1 VEENGSEIERLKK
14 GQMESVQTKL
24 KLEEQ
29 VRSLARQIA
38 RLESEAKLNVDDEK
52 ELLSRLLSVQKEL
65 DLVREDAEQKET
77 KSQKHIRRLQLE
89 LENLRDHTEK
99 LSRDLHL
106 TEKDANSQSQ
116 LLRRQLQESRD
127 QLKQLK
133 SKTFDQ
139 YAGSALT
146 TQVEKRHTSELR
158 GLGKQIRYLKAK
170 LFREE
175 SFRLDLQYTKNFI
188 LMQINC
194 FET

>member
-1 VEENGSEIERLKK
+1 MEENGSEIERLKK

-99 LSRDLHL
+99 LSRDLL
-106 TEKDANSQSQ
+106 YCTLDGKRCQ
-116 LLRRQLQESRD
+116 LSIT
-127 QLKQLK
+127 
-133 SKTFDQ
+133 TFTS
-139 YAGSALT
+139 AITRISGSIKT
-146 TQVEKRHTSELR
+146 TQE
-158 GLGKQIRYLKAK
+158 
-170 LFREE
+170 
-175 SFRLDLQYTKNFI
+175 
-188 LMQINC
+188 
-194 FET
+194 